1 MSSPSEAPLP
11 DAADPADA
19 GTVETHPPE
28 TAAGRLLAAADRVT
42 GAAAMTFATVSS
54 LWIFAMM
61 ILVCA
66 DVLARGVLNRPILGV
81 AEIVSYSVPS
91 CVFLAVALSIRT
103 GRFLRADFVIENI
116 EKRYPR
122 AGALFN
128 TLFNLAG
135 TWVFFKVA
143 EGLWPRVVRSFVNDD
158 FFGSVGTFT
167 APTWPFIA
175 ALFLGAC
182 LAALQFA
189 VVSLSAGGD
198 ALRHRHSDEP
208 VRGTLLVAAFLAITV
223 GGAAFAITGDLSP
236 IDIGFIALAGM
247 LFMVLAGLHIA
258 TALILLSFLGIW
270 LVRGNP
276 LIAERSLA
284 LASAGSIKSY
294 GFGVIPLF
302 ILMGLFVDIANVG
315 RDAFAV
321 AAGLLR
327 RIRGG
332 LGVAT
337 VFANAIFAAI
347 TGSSIASAA
356 VFTRVATPQMIAHG
370 YTRRFSVG
378 VVAGSSV
385 LGMLIPP
392 SLLLI
397 VYGLIAEVSVGK
409 LFTAA
414 ILPGLLLAGT
424 FCVTILL
431 MAWLTPGQVG
441 DARPADDVEGI
452 SFRDFAVKL
461 FPILTLIVVV
471 VGGIYAGYFTPTE
484 SGAVGAAGG
493 FLIALARRELTWQKL
508 RQVLLEAAEISA
520 AILFL
525 IVAANL
531 YSRMLTL
538 TTIPQSVA
546 GWIVAADMTL
556 LGFLA
561 VYLLILIVLGMFLDS
576 VSIMLVVLPLML
588 PVVTALG
595 GDLVWFGVVTTVA
608 VEIGLLTPPFGL
620 AAYVVRGTLPPGTAT
635 LGEIFAG
642 CTPFVIAMILVTLVL
657 MAFPAISL
665 VLL

>member
-1 MSSPSEAPLP
+1 MSSPPEAPSG
-11 DAADPADA
+11 AASPAPA
-19 GTVETHPPE
+19 PPPE
-28 TAAGRLLAAADRVT
+28 TAAGRLLALGNRLVGVAAT
-42 GAAAMTFATVSS
+42 TFATVSA

-66 DVLARGVLNRPILGV
+66 DVASRGIANRPIMGV

-91 CVFLAVALSIRT
+91 CVFLAIALSIRT
-103 GRFLRADFVIENI
+103 GRFLRADFIF
-116 EKRYPR
+116 EKVEQRYPR
-122 AGALFN
+122 AGALFD
-128 TLFNLAG
+128 TLFSFAG

-143 EGLWPRVVRSFVNDD
+143 EGLWPRVVRSWVNDD

-167 APTWPFIA
+167 APTWPFFGTI
-175 ALFLGAC
+175 FLGAC
-182 LAALQFA
+182 LATLQFA
-189 VVSLSAGGD
+189 VLTLAAAGSAVGKRS
-198 ALRHRHSDEP
+198 APEP
-208 VRGTLLVAAFLAITV
+208 VAGTLLVLGFLAIV
-223 GGAAFAITGDLSP
+223 GGGAALAITGDLSP
-236 IDIGFIALAGM
+236 IDLGFVALAGM
-247 LFMVLAGLHIA
+247 LFLVLAGLHIA
-258 TALILLSFLGIW
+258 SALILLSFLGIW
-270 LVRGNP
+270 LVRDN
-276 LIAERSLA
+276 LLVADRSLA
-284 LASAGSIKSY
+284 LASMGSINSY

-414 ILPGLLLAGT
+414 ILPGLLLAAT
-424 FCVTILL
+424 FCATILA
-431 MAWLTPGQVG
+431 MAWLMPGQVG
-441 DARPADDVEGI
+441 RTRPADDLEGV
-452 SFRDFAVKL
+452 SLRDFTLKL
-461 FPILTLIVVV
+461 LPILSLIVVV

-493 FLIALARRELTWQKL
+493 FLIALARRELTWGRL

-525 IVAANL
+525 IIAANL

-546 GWIVAADMTL
+546 GWIVAADLSLTA
-556 LGFLA
+556 FLA
-561 VYLLILIVLGMFLDS
+561 IYLVILIVLGMFLDS

-588 PVVTALG
+588 PVVVALD
-595 GDLVWFGVVTTVA
+595 GDLVWFGVVTTIA

-620 AAYVVRGTLPPGTAT
+620 AAYVVRGTLPPGTAS
-635 LGEIFAG
+635 LAEIFAG
-642 CTPFVIAMILVTLVL
+642 CVPFVVAMILVTIVL

-665 VLL
+665 ALL